1 MSTEQRFGG
10 IARLYGQDGLAR
22 LRRARVAV
30 VGIGGVGS
38 WAAEALAR
46 SGVGRL
52 VLMDMDDLCVT
63 NTNRQIHAMVSTVGC
78 MKTETMAER
87 IVDISPETEVDCLS
101 CFYSETNEDRLFDV
115 PPDLVIDAIDA
126 MNPKAHLI
134 AACYRRAVPVVTCG
148 GAGGRTDA
156 TRIEVADLARTMGDP
171 LLARLRKVLKND
183 YGMPLGEGAKKL
195 GIPCVFSQEKPVFP
209 TCEGGVSDER
219 DRSFAGRMGCDSGF
233 GSVTHVTGTFGF
245 LAAGA
250 ALNLLTQP

>member
-10 IARLYGQDGLAR
+10 IARLYGRDGLAR
-22 LRRARVAV
+22 LRQARVAV

-46 SGVGRL
+46 SGVGHL
-52 VLMDMDDLCVT
+52 VLMDMDDLCIT
-63 NTNRQIHAMVSTVGC
+63 NTNRQIHAMASTVGC
-78 MKTETMAER
+78 MKTDTMAGR
-87 IVDISPETEVDCLS
+87 IRDISPDTDVACLT
-101 CFYSETNEDRLFDV
+101 CFYTETNEERLFDTA
-115 PPDLVIDAIDA
+115 PDLVVDAIDA

-134 AACYRRAVPVVTCG
+134 AACYRREIPVVTCG

-156 TRIEVADLARTMGDP
+156 TRIEVGDLARTKGDP
-171 LLARLRKVLKND
+171 LLARLRKILKND
-183 YGMPLGEGAKKL
+183 YGMPLGEGVKPL
-195 GIPCVFSQEKPVFP
+195 GIPCVFSEEKPVFP
-209 TCEGGVSDER
+209 TCEGGISEER
-219 DRSFAGRMGCDSGF
+219 DPSFAGRMACDAGF